1 MKSKL
6 VFVSE
11 PVLLNGEGF
20 YNLNVVKEERVTESF
35 LGLDE
40 EVRGCQNHESQE
52 DCQTR
57 FFIKTALEKCECL
70 PFNIRTAE
78 WKNKVWKFV
87 VLCQCYINMLH
98 FKSTKI
104 FNFCFTNRH
113 QYATQKDWNVL
124 KVSMWTRKIA
134 CNLVRQCCW
143 E

>member
-6 VFVSE
+6 VFVLE

-78 WKNKVWKFV
+78 WKNKV
-87 VLCQCYINMLH
+87 
-98 FKSTKI
+98 
-104 FNFCFTNRH
+104 
-113 QYATQKDWNVL
+113 
-124 KVSMWTRKIA
+124 
-134 CNLVRQCCW
+134 
-143 E
+143 